1 MKNIEYDLWAGPWL
15 ARRMSKN
22 MRSTCR
28 LSPLNSSE
36 MFFTRSGHPPG
47 KKTGMFGNF
56 FFFGRP
62 QAFDVLFSLCCQD
75 NQGKSSVKANGPAT

>member
-1 MKNIEYDLWAGPWL
+1 MWQIRMKNIEYDLRAGPWL

-36 MFFTRSGHPPG
+36 MFFTRSGQPPG

-56 FFFGRP
+56 FFLVDLRH
-62 QAFDVLFSLCCQD
+62 LTYFSP
-75 NQGKSSVKANGPAT
+75 S